1 MLMNT
6 NELASSMY
14 IRLSRTDTK
23 RERGE
28 RGGGRGREGEGGE
41 RESV

>member
-23 RERGE
+23 RERGGE
-28 RGGGRGREGEGGE
+28 RGREGEGGE